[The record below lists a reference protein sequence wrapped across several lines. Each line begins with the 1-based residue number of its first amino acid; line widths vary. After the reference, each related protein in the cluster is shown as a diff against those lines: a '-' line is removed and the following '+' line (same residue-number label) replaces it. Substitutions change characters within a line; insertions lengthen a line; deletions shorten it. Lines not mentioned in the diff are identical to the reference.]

1 MLLAQKSN
9 PIKIHYSLSK
19 QLNAGNKVDLN
30 VTVSYNL
37 PKEQTGNLTL
47 ELTDAGTK
55 KSVDGWFL
63 NIFPFQYFTSIKGE
77 KFTTQFPFTVPAD
90 YHGKFIMTLTAICGD
105 AKDSVSHTFTLGSKS
120 SRHE

>member
-1 MLLAQKSN
+1 MKKVFFTLFLYSLGINMLLAQKSN

-63 NIFPFQYFTSIKGE
+63 NIFPFQY
-77 KFTTQFPFTVPAD
+77 
-90 YHGKFIMTLTAICGD
+90 
-105 AKDSVSHTFTLGSKS
+105 
-120 SRHE
+120 